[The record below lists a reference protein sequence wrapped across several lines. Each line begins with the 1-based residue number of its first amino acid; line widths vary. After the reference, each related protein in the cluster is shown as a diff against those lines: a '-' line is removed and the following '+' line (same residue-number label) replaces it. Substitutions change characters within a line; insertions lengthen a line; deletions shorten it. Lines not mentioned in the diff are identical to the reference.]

1 MYDFFIQKEKT
12 LKARISVHIQ
22 TSAEVSYKYVS
33 SSVGRSNILHPSGMK
48 SIMELYDDP
57 AECAKEVNRRFTVYV
72 DSYLKSEKVVK
83 EFTLIQTET
92 ETFYRETSLKLY
104 HMEMEWT
111 EIRDKEITRLA
122 GFLDVSAF
130 EIAAAIILLPL
141 ALPLLVFAFAI
152 GFVVVATT
160 PLRAFWNWL
169 TGVEEKKKEA
179 IDKQYE
185 ECRITV
191 RETVTVQLKANAG
204 SILEKLIDKVTVQ
217 ELPKRIGAL
226 EEMINQLQKK
236 REKIIA
242 KRHMLESLASNIK
255 DMEKDI
261 SHLQKKLK
269 ENE

>member
-1 MYDFFIQKEKT
+1 MEKN
-12 LKARISVHIQ
+12 LKTRISVHIE

-33 SSVGRSNILHPSGMK
+33 SSVGRINILHPAGMK
-48 SIMELYDDP
+48 SIMDVCDDP
-57 AECAKEVNRRFTVYV
+57 EKCAEEVNRRFNTYV
-72 DSYLKSEKVVK
+72 NSYLKSEKVVK
-83 EFTLIQTET
+83 EFTLIQKDT

-111 EIRDKEITRLA
+111 EIRNKEKTNITGSNEL
-122 GFLDVSAF
+122 SAF

-141 ALPLLVFAFAI
+141 ALPLIVFAFAVGI
-152 GFVVVATT
+152 ATVATA

-169 TGVEEKKKEA
+169 TGIEEKKKEA

-185 ECRITV
+185 QCTMEV
-191 RETVTVQLKANAG
+191 RKTVTVQLKTNAG

-255 DMEKDI
+255 DMEEDI
-261 SHLQKKLK
+261 SQLQKKLK